1 MISEV
6 AQATWQR
13 SRPRWLQPR
22 NDALALVPA
31 AAAQRAEPAAPF
43 SPEKSASSE
52 ISASPE
58 TSAARETSA
67 AIDLLQSWLGLS
79 TLQRRALEALVNEL
93 DRSSTHVEESVQG
106 LTHRFEN
113 IAASTRE
120 QAEIVQNL
128 GASIQSVEIDGRSV
142 LLSDVASGLGETL
155 AALMDKVGGLSR
167 QGGATARALDTVL
180 SEIDA
185 VEGSVARIEAINRQ
199 TNLLALN
206 AKIEAARAGE
216 AGRAFAVVADEVR
229 QLAQSINTLS
239 GTIKDQIGSIA
250 TGLRDSHGLLQDIA
264 TVDVSDESRS
274 AEARVHTVM
283 QTLVAQNSRFAGILR
298 QTAETTQSITTDVSG
313 AIVALQFQ
321 DLTKQRLENSQTVLR
336 GLSAELGRMADETAA
351 QGIDVSGIAPDQ
363 AWAEAMIASCTLG
376 KVRVRLRRQI
386 LQQETDQEP
395 GQETGPAPAVAAA
408 APAAGAPAET
418 EFDGIDLF

>member
-1 MISEV
+1 M
-6 AQATWQR
+6 AQVTWER
-13 SRPRWLQPR
+13 SRSRWLRPR
-22 NDALALVPA
+22 NAASALVPA
-31 AAAQRAEPAAPF
+31 AAAAPRAEPAA
-43 SPEKSASSE
+43 SSD
-52 ISASPE
+52 PE
-58 TSAARETSA
+58 TSASPDTSA
-67 AIDLLQSWLGLS
+67 AIDLLQSWLGLT
-79 TLQRRALEALVNEL
+79 TLQRRALEALVGEL

-106 LTHRFEN
+106 LTRRFEN

-120 QAEIVQNL
+120 QAEIVQGL
-128 GASIQSVEIDGRSV
+128 GASIQSVEIDGHSV
-142 LLSDVASGLGETL
+142 LLADVASGLGETL

-229 QLAQSINTLS
+229 LLAQSINTLS

-283 QTLVAQNSRFAGILR
+283 QTLVAQNSRFAGILQ

-321 DLTKQRLENSQTVLR
+321 DLTKQRLQNSQTVLQ
-336 GLSAELGRMADETAA
+336 GLALELGRMAEATAA
-351 QGIDVSGIAPDQ
+351 QGIDPSGVAPDQ

-376 KVRVRLRRQI
+376 QVRDRLRRQI
-386 LQQETDQEP
+386 LD
-395 GQETGPAPAVAAA
+395 QETGRETGHAPVVEAA
-408 APAAGAPAET
+408 APSAGATAVD

>member
-1 MISEV
+1 M
-6 AQATWQR
+6 
-13 SRPRWLQPR
+13 
-22 NDALALVPA
+22 
-31 AAAQRAEPAAPF
+31 
-43 SPEKSASSE
+43 
-52 ISASPE
+52 
-58 TSAARETSA
+58 
-67 AIDLLQSWLGLS
+67 
-79 TLQRRALEALVNEL
+79 
-93 DRSSTHVEESVQG
+93 QG
-106 LTHRFEN
+106 
-113 IAASTRE
+113 
-120 QAEIVQNL
+120 L

-155 AALMDKVGGLSR
+155 TALMDKVGGLSR

-180 SEIDA
+180 TEIDA

-283 QTLVAQNSRFAGILR
+283 QTLVAQNSRFAGILQ
-298 QTAETTQSITTDVSG
+298 QTAETTQSITADVSG

-321 DLTKQRLENSQTVLR
+321 DLTKQRIENSR
-336 GLSAELGRMADETAA
+336 RCCGGSPPSSAGWTRRRRQEESTPPGTPRTGLGRGDDRLLHPRPGPGPPA
-351 QGIDVSGIAPDQ
+351 APDP
-363 AWAEAMIASCTLG
+363 ATGDRPGI
-376 KVRVRLRRQI
+376 
-386 LQQETDQEP
+386 EP
-395 GQETGPAPAVAAA
+395 RTHRPAAA
-408 APAAGAPAET
+408 TSVGAPT
-418 EFDGIDLF
+418 VDEFDGIDLF

>member
-6 AQATWQR
+6 AQATWER
-13 SRPRWLQPR
+13 SRSRWLRPR
-22 NDALALVPA
+22 SEGLALVPA
-31 AAAQRAEPAAPF
+31 AAAPFAEPAVPS
-43 SPEKSASSE
+43 SPE
-52 ISASPE
+52 ISAPPG
-58 TSAARETSA
+58 TSA

-79 TLQRRALEALVNEL
+79 TLQRRALEALVDEL

-106 LTHRFEN
+106 LTQRFEN

-120 QAEIVQNL
+120 QAEIVQGL

-155 AALMDKVGGLSR
+155 TALMDKVGGLSR

-180 SEIDA
+180 TEIDA

-283 QTLVAQNSRFAGILR
+283 QTLVAQNSRFAGILQ
-298 QTAETTQSITTDVSG
+298 QTAETTQSITADVSG

-321 DLTKQRLENSQTVLR
+321 DLTKQRIENSQTVLR
-336 GLSAELGRMADETAA
+336 GLAAELGRMDEATAA
-351 QGIDVSGIAPDQ
+351 GGIDASGHAPEQ

-376 KVRVRLRRQI
+376 QVRERLRRRI
-386 LQQETDQEP
+386 LQQETGRESS
-395 GQETGPAPAVAAA
+395 PAPIVPAAA
-408 APAAGAPAET
+408 ISVEAPT
-418 EFDGIDLF
+418 VDEFDGIDLF

>member
-13 SRPRWLQPR
+13 SRSRWLQPR
-22 NDALALVPA
+22 SDALALVPA
-31 AAAQRAEPAAPF
+31 AAAPRAEPAAPF
-43 SPEKSASSE
+43 SPERSASSE
-52 ISASPE
+52 ISASAE
-58 TSAARETSA
+58 SSTARETSA

-167 QGGATARALDTVL
+167 QGGATARALDGVL
-180 SEIDA
+180 AEIDA

-216 AGRAFAVVADEVR
+216 AGKAFAVVADEVR

-283 QTLVAQNSRFAGILR
+283 QTLVAQNSRFAGILQ

-351 QGIDVSGIAPDQ
+351 NGVDVSGIAPDQ
-363 AWAEAMIASCTLG
+363 AWVEAMIASCTLG
-376 KVRVRLRRQI
+376 KVRDRLRRQI
-386 LQQETDQEP
+386 LR
-395 GQETGPAPAVAAA
+395 QETGVDSGQDSGHAPAA
-408 APAAGAPAET
+408 APSTRAPAGE

>member
-6 AQATWQR
+6 AQVTRER
-13 SRPRWLQPR
+13 SRPRWLRPR

-31 AAAQRAEPAAPF
+31 AAAAPHAEASA
-43 SPEKSASSE
+43 ASSPDV
-52 ISASPE
+52 SASPE
-58 TSAARETSA
+58 IPAAAGPKA

-79 TLQRRALEALVNEL
+79 TLQRRALEALVDEL
-93 DRSSTHVEESVQG
+93 GRTSSHVEESVQG
-106 LTHRFEN
+106 LTRRFEN

-120 QAEIVQNL
+120 QAEIVQGL
-128 GASIQSVEIDGRSV
+128 GASIQSVAIDGRSV

-180 SEIDA
+180 AEIDA

-283 QTLVAQNSRFAGILR
+283 QTLVAQNSRFAGILQ
-298 QTAETTQSITTDVSG
+298 QTAETTQSITADVSG

-321 DLTKQRLENSQTVLR
+321 DLTTQRLENSQTVLR
-336 GLSAELGRMADETAA
+336 ALARELGRSEEATAA
-351 QGIDVSGIAPDQ
+351 KGIDASGIAPDQ
-363 AWAEAMIASCTLG
+363 AWVEAMIASCTLG
-376 KVRVRLRRQI
+376 KVRDGLRRHI
-386 LQQETDQEP
+386 LERDGAPDP
-395 GQETGPAPAVAAA
+395 GQ
-408 APAAGAPAET
+408 APAAGVSGSSAGAPADD
-418 EFDGIDLF
+418 FDGIDLF